1 MFSLISSPSLP
12 INRRARRP
20 FRQTEKRT
28 KMSDTGEGDPRA
40 LAKLRERIDAI
51 DGEMHRLLV
60 ERGTVIDSL
69 IKTKGTSRP
78 GAAFRPM
85 REATMMRRIAA
96 RHTGALPL
104 ATVEHIWREI
114 IGTFTHMQAPFGVV
128 ADMSVEPER
137 MRDLARFMFGFSVE
151 LKSAADAQSVVAAV
165 ASANDLGLIARAAR
179 GPWWRGLVG
188 PDAPKI
194 MALLPFIAA
203 KGRPADLPAFVI
215 SPPLADPTPF
225 DISVFALAV
234 EGPVKSIA
242 GIDILAV
249 ADADALIATTAPA
262 DAGSLRAAFEKAGI
276 NVRSIAPAGGFARGI
291 TTDGRATD
299 FYAEIAR

>member
-1 MFSLISSPSLP
+1 
-12 INRRARRP
+12 
-20 FRQTEKRT
+20 
-28 KMSDTGEGDPRA
+28 MSDTGEGDPRA

-51 DGEMHRLLV
+51 DGEMHRLLI

-85 REATMMRRIAA
+85 READMMRRIAA
-96 RHTGALPL
+96 RHSGALPL

-128 ADMSVEPER
+128 ADVSVEPER

-151 LKSAADAQSVVAAV
+151 LKTAPDAAAVVAAV
-165 ASANDLGLIARAAR
+165 ASANDLGLVARAAR

-188 PDAPKI
+188 ADAPKI

-203 KGRPADLPAFVI
+203 RERPADLPAFVI

-225 DISVFALAV
+225 DIAAVALTV
-234 EGPVKSIA
+234 DGPVKSVDGVDLLELA
-242 GIDILAV
+242 GNDV
-249 ADADALIATTAPA
+249 LIAVSISA
-262 DAGSLRAAFEKAGI
+262 DLSAVNTRFEQAGVK
-276 NVRSIAPAGGFARGI
+276 VRSLSPVGGFARGV